1 MTLTRKGVSHL
12 FQSTNKSIPSL
23 TSFSAS
29 PSHFPPSSP
38 LHHTFSASMM
48 EEDIENAASFISKW
62 DLDSS
67 SIHKVTPLFQNNED
81 EASKF
86 LKCVKD
92 LRRAMHFLL
101 SQHSD
106 PEKLAICQKLI
117 QIAMRRLEK
126 EFYQILSANWDHLNP
141 ESVSGQSSSEGSLSN
156 VEDDQA
162 EIRCEEDE
170 FITRDESVLVRQ
182 QRRLPGVGGISD
194 LKSIADCMITCGYTK
209 ECVKIYLL
217 MRKSIVDEGLYRLGV
232 VHYKAS
238 QIQRLNSEALENM
251 IKNWLNAVNR
261 AVKNLFLG
269 EKVLCGYVFS
279 DYERIRELCFSEV
292 VKEAAAN
299 LFRFPELAAKN
310 KNLKNDR
317 IFPLM
322 DIYEA
327 LVDLWPEIE
336 PIFSFE
342 SISSVKQQAH
352 SSLMKLGES
361 IRQTL
366 SEFESAIQKDSS
378 KSQVPGG
385 GIHPLNTSAMDYLS
399 SLADYGSIL
408 SDIVADSLP
417 ESTSKLPESYYE
429 SPTTTSVDAPSPAVS
444 TRLAWLILVLL
455 CKLDRKAEQY
465 KDASLSY
472 LFLANNMQFIIEK
485 VCTTRL
491 RVVLGEDWVF
501 NHAKKAQQY
510 ATKYETMAWNKVFSF
525 IPSKPFPEEQSPEAA
540 AECFRKF
547 KAAFE
552 ESHRKQ
558 MSWVVPNRKFRDELK
573 VSIAKKLVP
582 AYREFYDNYVVGSG
596 MLSGDSLEVLMVKF
610 GPDDLENYLSD
621 LFHGGS
627 SSGSSSSN
635 SSRGCM
641 PR

>member
-1 MTLTRKGVSHL
+1 MTLTKKGMSHL
-12 FQSTNKSIPSL
+12 FQSTNKSLSPL
-23 TSFSAS
+23 ASFSAS
-29 PSHFPPSSP
+29 PSRFPPSSP

-48 EEDIENAASFISKW
+48 EEDIENAESIISKW

-67 SIHKVTPLFQNNED
+67 SVNRVTSLFQNNKD
-81 EASKF
+81 EASEF
-86 LKCVKD
+86 MKCVKD

-106 PEKLAICQKLI
+106 PEKLAVCQRLI

-126 EFYQILSANWDHLNP
+126 ELYQVLSGNWDHLSP

-156 VEDDQA
+156 AEDDQA

-170 FITRDESVLVRQ
+170 LMTRDESVLVRQ
-182 QRRLPGVGGISD
+182 QRRVPGVGGLSD
-194 LKSIADCMITCGYTK
+194 IKSIADCMITSGYTK
-209 ECVKIYLL
+209 ECVKVYLL
-217 MRKSIVDEGLYRLGV
+217 MRKSIVDEALHRLGV
-232 VHYKAS
+232 EHYKAS

-251 IKNWLNAVNR
+251 VKNWLNAVNL

-269 EKVLCGYVFS
+269 EKVMCDYVFS
-279 DYERIRELCFSEV
+279 SYERIRELCFSEV

-299 LFRFPELAAKN
+299 LFRFPELVAKN

-327 LVDLWPEIE
+327 LVDMWPEIE
-336 PIFSFE
+336 SIFSFE
-342 SISSVKQQAH
+342 SISSVKQQAQ
-352 SSLMKLGES
+352 SSLLKLSES
-361 IRQTL
+361 VRQTL
-366 SEFESAIQKDSS
+366 SEFETTIQKDSS

-385 GIHPLNTSAMDYLS
+385 GIHPLNASAMIYLS
-399 SLADYGSIL
+399 SLVDYSSVL
-408 SDIVADSLP
+408 SGIIADSLP
-417 ESTSKLPESYYE
+417 ESSSKLPESYYE
-429 SPTTTSVDAPSPAVS
+429 SPTTSAIDGPSPAVS

-465 KDASLSY
+465 KDVSLSY

-501 NHAKKAQQY
+501 KHVKKAKQY
-510 ATKYETMAWNKVFSF
+510 ATNYETMAWNKVFSS

-547 KAAFE
+547 NAAFE

-573 VSIAKKLVP
+573 VSIARKLVP
-582 AYREFYDNYVVGSG
+582 AYQEFYDTFVVGSG
-596 MLSGDSLEVLMVKF
+596 TLSGESLEVLVKF

-621 LFHGGS
+621 LFHGDS

-635 SSRGCM
+635 SSRGSVS
-641 PR
+641 R